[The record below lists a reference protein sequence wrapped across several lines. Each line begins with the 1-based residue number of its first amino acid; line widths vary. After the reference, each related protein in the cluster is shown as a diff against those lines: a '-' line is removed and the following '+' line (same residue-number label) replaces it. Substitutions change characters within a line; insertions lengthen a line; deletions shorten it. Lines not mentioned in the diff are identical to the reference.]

1 MSAEQKAGECSF
13 EGVTWQLTPALA
25 GYSAAHGIT
34 CRSICVYQVAG
45 RSLPQDKFFT
55 QLRNSADGFGV
66 VADFFGRGL
75 LNHTSVT
82 AAAAALPPPASR

>member
-1 MSAEQKAGECSF
+1 MLLSHFADMVPGC
-13 EGVTWQLTPALA
+13 P
-25 GYSAAHGIT
+25 
-34 CRSICVYQVAG
+34 
-45 RSLPQDKFFT
+45 LPQDKFFT

-82 AAAAALPPPASR
+82 AAAAALPPSASR